1 MPRNAPPDQLPAEV
15 RDRPDVVQACRD
27 RDIGRLFRLIN
38 NLTDGPRQFTASH
51 IARRCGLS
59 PTRVGEYMKGERRV
73 TSAAVIGR
81 IADGLGIPAV
91 RFQLDRRPGGTVE
104 VHRGRPD
111 PRHPS
116 DWEEL
121 GEMRRRVL
129 LAGGLAATVPILN
142 LEELTRL
149 AAALDDAHRYM
160 DGPVPEYFH
169 RQLDLCA
176 TSDGTAGPKQT
187 LPSVLGIIAAI
198 ENNAQHCKAQARRE
212 LTSVAAR
219 AAEFAGWLY
228 RDIGELTSTGYWHD
242 RAMEWAQECGDTA
255 MQGYVLLKKSQ
266 TAWDARDGARMLSL
280 AQVAQGSHWQL
291 PLKVIAEAVQQEAR
305 ALAMTGESFAAVA
318 EKLDRA
324 RALLAQAGSIDE
336 STLGAHYSPE
346 LLDLQSAICY
356 VEAGRP
362 DLAVNI
368 YRSHLDSGTLSKRD
382 HGYFSV
388 LMGHALVAARE
399 PDEAANLG
407 QSALGVAIATRSA
420 RTIGELG
427 RLTNGLKAWETRPA
441 VRELCD
447 ALAA

>member
-1 MPRNAPPDQLPAEV
+1 MPRNAPPDYLPAEV
-15 RDRPDVVQACRD
+15 RDRPDIVLACSD

-81 IADGLGIPAV
+81 IAEGLGIPEA
-91 RFQLDRRPGGTVE
+91 RFQLDQRPREAVEAQKRRPGPG
-104 VHRGRPD
+104 HSSG
-111 PRHPS
+111 
-116 DWEEL
+116 WEEL
-121 GEMRRRVL
+121 GEMRRRTL
-129 LAGGLAATVPILN
+129 LAGGLAATVPVLN

-160 DGPVPEYFH
+160 DGPVAEYFH

-176 TSDGTAGPKQT
+176 MSDGKSGPKQT

-198 ENNAQHCKAQARRE
+198 ESNAQRCKVQARRE

-242 RAMEWAQECGDTA
+242 RAMEWAQESGDTA
-255 MQGYVLLKKSQ
+255 MQGYILLKKSQ
-266 TAWDARDGARMLSL
+266 TAWDARDGTRMLSL
-280 AQVAQGSHWQL
+280 AQVAQGGQWQL
-291 PLKVIAEAVQQEAR
+291 PRKVIAEAVQQEAR
-305 ALAMTGESFAAVA
+305 ALAMTGGSFAAVE
-318 EKLDRA
+318 EKLDQA
-324 RALLAQAGSIDE
+324 RVLLAQAGSAGQG
-336 STLGAHYSPE
+336 TLGAHYSPE

-356 VEAGRP
+356 VEAGQP
-362 DLAVNI
+362 GLAVGI
-368 YRSHLDSGTLSKRD
+368 YRAHLDSGKLSKRD

-388 LMGHALVAARE
+388 LMAQALVAARE
-399 PDEAANLG
+399 PDEAAYLG
-407 QSALGVAIATRSA
+407 QSALSVAVATRST

-427 RLTNGLKAWETRPA
+427 RLTEDLKPWKTRPA
-441 VRELCD
+441 VRELYN